1 MNIKVSE
8 RICVMTFDDHADGQ
22 AYLSDFHHVRSL
34 TQAYEWATLYIQ
46 SHDHVLI
53 TATRDVCHINVSEY
67 HQLLPYSISID
78 KGQYSTLS

>member
-8 RICVMTFDDHADGQ
+8 RICVMAFDDHADGN
-22 AYLSDFHHVRSL
+22 AYLADFHHVRSL
-34 TQAYEWATLYIQ
+34 TQAYEWATMYIQ
-46 SHDHVLI
+46 LHDHVLI
-53 TATRDVCHINVSEY
+53 TATRDVCHIKASEY